1 MFSQFHAT
9 PRGTERQRRREA
21 GEGAMLDGASSS
33 KLVKFYDCEILPLL
47 VIDFYVKS

>member
-1 MFSQFHAT
+1 MFSQFRAT
-9 PRGTERQRRREA
+9 PGGKDTDTGGRGT
-21 GEGAMLDGASSS
+21 MVDGASSS

>member
-1 MFSQFHAT
+1 MV
-9 PRGTERQRRREA
+9 
-21 GEGAMLDGASSS
+21 DGASSS